1 VKKDGFTRKIIAG
14 IKELAKEYN
23 VQRVVL
29 FGSRAR
35 DGVTIYEKV

>member
-1 VKKDGFTRKIIAG
+1 MDFPEKIIAG

-23 VQRVVL
+23 VQKLVL

-35 DGVTIYEKV
+35 DGVTVYEKV